1 MNLKTLLVCSE
12 RALKDILDEQRSL
25 VDYLLIYLS
34 VIILHDSMRII
45 GVIHSSELH
54 ETIELVFYS

>member
-12 RALKDILDEQRSL
+12 RALRDILDEQRSL

-45 GVIHSSELH
+45 GVIHSSELR